1 MRFRLRYRQRDLD
14 MSEGSLTVGRSSS
27 CQLFLDDPLVSRRHA
42 IFQVAGNGVTVED
55 LQSRNGVL
63 VNGVRIN
70 NRMALQPGDHILI
83 GSAELA
89 LVVTPS
95 EVSKALDE
103 VAGRRTLSRLSAPAS
118 GPGGPVVVQPIP
130 APSGTPEADASTVR
144 RANAF
149 NLLSAVAEKAL
160 ALGRA
165 DEAERLLSGP
175 LTELIDASRA
185 GQRLSASLVD
195 TVARLAVRLATATG
209 KGKWIDAAIEL
220 YRAQARPCPGQVIDE
235 LNVAARRVNGID
247 EAGLRAYLALLH
259 SKQASFGPAERFLL
273 QRLEGLERLVGLR

>member
-1 MRFRLRYRQRDLD
+1 MRFRLRYRQRELDL
-14 MSEGSLTVGRSSS
+14 SEGSLTVGRSSS

-42 IFQVAGNGVTVED
+42 IFLVAGSGVTVED

-63 VNGVRIN
+63 VNGRRIQA
-70 NRMALQPGDHILI
+70 RTMLRPGDHVLI
-83 GSAELA
+83 GSAELTLTA
-89 LVVTPS
+89 TPS

-103 VAGRRTLSRLSAPAS
+103 SVGRRTLSRL
-118 GPGGPVVVQPIP
+118 P
-130 APSGTPEADASTVR
+130 APSPVPVATAAPHTQGVVGSNEADASTVR

-165 DEAERLLSGP
+165 EEAERLLAGP
-175 LTELIDASRA
+175 LGELIEASRS

-195 TVARLAVRLATATG
+195 TVARLAVRVAAATG
-209 KGKWIDAAIEL
+209 KGTWVDSTIEL
-220 YRAQARPCPGQVIDE
+220 YRAQARPCPGPVIDE
-235 LNVAARRVNGID
+235 LNTAARRVNAID
-247 EAGLRAYLALLH
+247 GALLRAYLSVLH
-259 SKQASFGPAERFLL
+259 GKQASFGPADRFLL